1 MGGSLKP
8 LVSPVMTLKVNQ
20 PGTTHNTVAH
30 CYHAGFLSGRDPLIR
45 NAARHS
51 QDRARQGITRHGR
64 ALLYKFGFVASPRSS
79 QRKSS
84 TLEHWRSIQPQQVEA
99 QEHLASQFREPESFS
114 IVCSHGFLSWG
125 QSRHR
130 TLLDPSSETSSKCA
144 QTPDLGLP
152 WQIRWLILMLLEE
165 SCAKIK
171 GTRPE
176 EGNFSTQS
184 PRENLDFLYTISVLK
199 FHLSG
204 YKVSQ

>member
-99 QEHLASQFREPESFS
+99 QEHLASQ
-114 IVCSHGFLSWG
+114 G

-152 WQIRWLILMLLEE
+152 WQIRWLILM
-165 SCAKIK
+165 
-171 GTRPE
+171 
-176 EGNFSTQS
+176 
-184 PRENLDFLYTISVLK
+184 
-199 FHLSG
+199 
-204 YKVSQ
+204 